1 MSESLLKQLA
11 IGAVSG
17 AAATVPMS
25 WAMELMHQ
33 VLPEHERQPLP
44 PRQIT
49 EKVAERL
56 GVNDQLSEEQRLW
69 LSLAAHFG
77 YGAAVGSIYAAAA
90 PKMPGPPL
98 VKGSVYGVA
107 VWAGSYLGLLPGLG
121 ILKPATRHPARR
133 AGLMILAHLVW
144 GTGVAIFSDSMKAG
158 GKRSEH
164 PDFLAGRKHLH
175 WPEAAHA

>member
-1 MSESLLKQLA
+1 MPESLAKELL

-33 VLPEHERQPLP
+33 ALPEHQRQPLP

-49 EKVAERL
+49 EKVAKRIGINKHLTE
-56 GVNDQLSEEQRLW
+56 QQRLW

-77 YGAAVGSIYAAAA
+77 YGAAVGSIYAAAGA
-90 PKMPGPPL
+90 KVPGRPL
-98 VKGSVYGVA
+98 MKGTVYGLA

-121 ILKPATRHPARR
+121 ILKPATDHPARR
-133 AGLMILAHLVW
+133 VGVMVLAHLVW
-144 GTGVAIFSDSMKAG
+144 GSAVAMF
-158 GKRSEH
+158 
-164 PDFLAGRKHLH
+164 
-175 WPEAAHA
+175 